1 MAATPRTEGTTVAT
15 KAIHFLLIALA
26 ACACQAAS
34 AQTRF
39 GLSPEAFAVYQRWV
53 LSTCIGDDEQALAAE
68 LRRHASELAPAFGQ
82 AIGEGPVPQE
92 VRDVEAAAKRLYERR
107 SKFPL
112 DDVPVTGVS
121 RADVER
127 FRSVSQQAFV
137 QDQVRRFTT
146 GYRAN
151 AVAALGIIG
160 DARSQALL
168 QRIAR
173 NTQDPLAPAAR
184 EALKSLPPPR

>member
-1 MAATPRTEGTTVAT
+1 MLT
-15 KAIHFLLIALA
+15 KLIHGVFLAVIALT
-26 ACACQAAS
+26 CCTAS

-53 LSTCIGDDEQALAAE
+53 LSTCVEGDELALAAD
-68 LRRHASELAPAFGQ
+68 LRAHASELGPAFIK
-82 AIGEGPVPQE
+82 AIREGPLARE
-92 VRDVEAAAKRLYERR
+92 VRDVEAAASLMYDRR

-112 DDVPVTGVS
+112 DEVPVTGVT

-127 FRSVSQQAFV
+127 FRSLSRAMFV

-151 AVAALGIIG
+151 AVAALGILD
-160 DARSQALL
+160 DAASDAALR
-168 QRIAR
+168 RIAR
-173 NTQDPLAPAAR
+173 NMRDPLAPAAR
-184 EALKSLPPPR
+184 EALRKR